1 MQQKIVDVLIVGA
14 GPTGLTL
21 ACELKRRGIEIRLID
36 QLPARTTQSRALGLQ
51 ARSLEVFEKMG
62 VLDQVLDRGLP
73 VDTVHLYEKGKQIG
87 MTSLSIL
94 SIAYPF
100 VLIIP
105 QADTEEILN
114 DRLQQLGG
122 QVERSLTLVSLRG
135 NQAKIAHASG
145 EIETVTAT
153 WIIGCDGAH
162 SAIRHSLNIPFK
174 GTKFAENFAL
184 ADVTIPDCPLSR
196 RDIHAFLSSKGI
208 LGFIALPKKNQFRL
222 ITTFHDETKTADL
235 KIPFL
240 EKIIRQRSKLSL
252 SIQDLQWASMF
263 TIHRRIVP
271 RMSQGFVFL
280 CGDAAH
286 IHSPAGGQ
294 GLNIGIQDAFNLAWK
309 LALVHQGHARPELLE
324 TYQEERHPIARNTLW
339 GTTFATFFISTPY
352 RFLRHIFFKGL
363 GYLFKSSF
371 FRKQFAATLA
381 EVRTHYKYSSLS
393 WQSFADI
400 FWKGPKPGQR
410 APLLENADE
419 PRFIL
424 LIFGA
429 DDYNPELPSELFSIQ
444 HLALDSVMALP
455 YRATKPCLY
464 LIRPD
469 GYLAFRTQS
478 LPKDLK
484 KIFKS
489 NLLLKI

>member
-1 MQQKIVDVLIVGA
+1 MHQKIVDVLIVGA

-21 ACELKRRGIEIRLID
+21 ACELRRRGIQIRLID

-51 ARSLEVFEKMG
+51 ARSLEVFEKLG
-62 VLDQVLDRGLP
+62 VLDQMLDRGLP
-73 VDTVHLYEKGKQIG
+73 VDTVHLYENGKQIG
-87 MTSLSIL
+87 MTSLSAL

-105 QADTEEILN
+105 QADTEEILTN
-114 DRLQQLGG
+114 RLEQLGG
-122 QVERSLTLVSLRG
+122 HIERSLTLIGLRG
-135 NQAKIAHASG
+135 NQATIAHASG
-145 EIETVTAT
+145 EKEVITAT

-162 SAIRHSLNIPFK
+162 SAVRHSLKIPFK

-196 RDIHAFLSSKGI
+196 RDIHGFLSSAGI

-235 KIPFL
+235 NIPFL
-240 EKIIRQRSKLSL
+240 EKVIQERAKLSV
-252 SIQDLQWASMF
+252 SIQDILWASMF

-309 LALVHQGHARPELLE
+309 LALVHQGHARPELLK

-339 GTTFATFFISTPY
+339 GTTFATFFIAAPY
-352 RFLRHIFFKGL
+352 RALRHVFFKAL
-363 GYLFKSSF
+363 ALLFKSSF
-371 FRKQFAATLA
+371 FRKEFAAILA
-381 EVRTHYKYSSLS
+381 EVRTHYKFSRLS
-393 WQSFADI
+393 WQSFGDI
-400 FWKGPKPGQR
+400 FWRGPKPGTR
-410 APLLENADE
+410 APLLENPE
-419 PRFIL
+419 ETRFIL
-424 LIFGA
+424 MIFGA
-429 DDYNPELPSELFSIQ
+429 PDYNPELPREFAVQ
-444 HLALDSVMALP
+444 HIPLDSVMALP
-455 YRATKPCLY
+455 YNATKPCLFI
-464 LIRPD
+464 IRPD
-469 GYLAFRTQS
+469 GYIAFRSRTLVS
-478 LPKDLK
+478 DLK
-484 KIFKS
+484 KEIQE
-489 NLLLKI
+489 NLFLT